1 MINDMNTV
9 VHQSLTTQTGRKRK
23 MDVDQSAEGTEF
35 SPAPFFSSP
44 SDSKTTHDAF
54 VTAANAVGQL
64 YSHAMQQGE
73 RQRVAGAR
81 EALLK
86 LFSSLPEGKD
96 ESVSVA
102 ALKMY
107 ITKELESLLHNK

>member
-1 MINDMNTV
+1 MNTV
-9 VHQSLTTQTGRKRK
+9 VQQSLTTQTGRKRK
-23 MDVDQSAEGTEF
+23 MDVDQSAEGTDFF

-86 LFSSLPEGKD
+86 LFSSLPEGND

-107 ITKELESLLHNK
+107 ISKELECLLHDK